1 MARTL
6 SAEEIQ
12 ILREEFNQY
21 DIDKAGS
28 ITVEEFGKVMK
39 ASGHNATDA
48 EIAQIIKDVD
58 LNGDGTINFN
68 EFIAMMT
75 GRIKPAAAVDTEADY
90 RAAWKEFDPSF
101 NGSITASQLRQI
113 MAGLGEVATDVE
125 VDGLM
130 NSVDGD
136 QKISYREF
144 VEFAKRKSGDV

>member
-1 MARTL
+1 
-6 SAEEIQ
+6 
-12 ILREEFNQY
+12 
-21 DIDKAGS
+21 
-28 ITVEEFGKVMK
+28 
-39 ASGHNATDA
+39 
-48 EIAQIIKDVD
+48 
-58 LNGDGTINFN
+58 
-68 EFIAMMT
+68 MT

-136 QKISYREF
+136 QKISCKLILSVWKSSKRRTVTDCDGHEDREF

>member
-1 MARTL
+1 
-6 SAEEIQ
+6 
-12 ILREEFNQY
+12 
-21 DIDKAGS
+21 
-28 ITVEEFGKVMK
+28 
-39 ASGHNATDA
+39 
-48 EIAQIIKDVD
+48 
-58 LNGDGTINFN
+58 
-68 EFIAMMT
+68 MMT

-136 QKISYREF
+136 QKISCKLFFLCGRVPRE
-144 VEFAKRKSGDV
+144 EQ